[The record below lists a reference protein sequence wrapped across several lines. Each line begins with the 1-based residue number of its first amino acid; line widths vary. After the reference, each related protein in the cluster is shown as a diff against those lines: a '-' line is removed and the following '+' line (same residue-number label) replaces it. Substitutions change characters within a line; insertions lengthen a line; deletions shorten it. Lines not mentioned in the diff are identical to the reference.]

1 MTKTDHKSEPDNQL
15 QKAITMDGFSYVNLF
30 DTKGIE
36 YIIIIAF
43 LLAIIP
49 FWKLLNRPLKVAAG
63 KESESQPLFAS
74 VLSAPQGLYF
84 SKNHTWAHMLR
95 SGDARIGIDRLLL
108 NLTGEVELRMLKDR
122 GSLVR
127 KGEELY
133 EIARDGKR
141 LTIASPLSGRVTSL
155 NSDLRDDPA
164 LLHEDPYG
172 KGWICSIRPEN
183 WLTEVTGFH
192 FADGANAWLKNELAR
207 IRDFMAA
214 AAGRFNPEAQAV
226 YMQDGGEPA
235 DFPLASMPAEVWNDF
250 QNEFLK

>member
-1 MTKTDHKSEPDNQL
+1 
-15 QKAITMDGFSYVNLF
+15 MDGFSYVNLF

-36 YIIIIAF
+36 YIIIIVF
-43 LLAIIP
+43 LLALIP
-49 FWKLLNRPLKVAAG
+49 FWKLLNRPLKVSAAKG
-63 KESESQPLFAS
+63 SEAQPLFTS
-74 VLSAPQGLYF
+74 VMSAPQGLYF
-84 SKNHTWAHMLR
+84 SKNHTWAYMLR

-108 NLTGEVELRMLKDR
+108 NLTGEVRVRVLKDP
-122 GSLVR
+122 GSVIR

-164 LLHEDPYG
+164 MLQEDPYG

-183 WLTEVTGFH
+183 WLAEVTGFQ
-192 FADGANAWLKNELAR
+192 FAAGANAWLKNELAR
-207 IRDFMAA
+207 VRDFMAVA
-214 AAGRFNPEAQAV
+214 TGRFSPEAQAV

-235 DFPLASMPAEVWNDF
+235 DFSLASMPAEVWNEF